1 MDSPTHPVWRPT
13 EKVKEK
19 KNYFFGFM
27 MEIYLRKIKVNIAL
41 NKTWKL
47 LPERNFLFY
56 GLSGLKKKFVL
67 FSDFA
72 FQFFIFLPNKR
83 QHDAATT

>member
-27 MEIYLRKIKVNIAL
+27 MGIYLRKIKVNIAL

-47 LPERNFLFY
+47 LPERNSFLWPLRF
-56 GLSGLKKKFVL
+56 KKIFVL

-72 FQFFIFLPNKR
+72 LQFFIFLPK
-83 QHDAATT
+83 QPSA